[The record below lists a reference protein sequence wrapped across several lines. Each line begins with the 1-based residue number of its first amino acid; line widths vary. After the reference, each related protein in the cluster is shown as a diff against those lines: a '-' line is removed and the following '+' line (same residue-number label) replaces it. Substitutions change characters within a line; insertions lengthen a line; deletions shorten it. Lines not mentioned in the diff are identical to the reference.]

1 MRTTRKIS
9 IVVVA
14 LVVMTVGLA
23 LPAQAGTE
31 GEFLSK
37 INASRAASG
46 LAPVSVHSDLAPD
59 ARTHSAEMMAAG
71 EIYHTSPLS
80 AVASGWEALAENVGA
95 GPSVDSLH
103 AAFMASSGHRA
114 NILGN
119 YNYVGI
125 GVSQSGS
132 GQLWVT
138 VIFMRKG
145 APAPVPTTTTH
156 HNHNH
161 TAHDCA
167 AGART
172 GTSARTSART
182 SAGPDGHDNDGC
194 SRTGDTSRQGECCH
208 TGSCSNSRTGSVD
221 RAVRSSPPPSD
232 RRLRELAAASSL
244 STQYSVRVLPDTSPI
259 S

>member
-9 IVVVA
+9 IIVVA

-31 GEFLSK
+31 GAFLSK
-37 INASRAASG
+37 INASRSAAG
-46 LAPVSVHSDLAPD
+46 LAPVSVHSDLVPD
-59 ARTHSAEMMAAG
+59 ARTHSAQMMAAG

-103 AAFMASSGHRA
+103 AAFMASSGHRR
-114 NILGN
+114 NILGD

-125 GVSQSGS
+125 GVSQSDS

-145 APAPVPTTTTH
+145 AAATTTTTTTTVAPAPAPAPEPAPVPVAAPTTTTAAPTPKVTTTTVAPAPAAQAVKAS
-156 HNHNH
+156 
-161 TAHDCA
+161 TAVPTPTPEPVPAEPIVWNGRALHL
-167 AGART
+167 
-172 GTSARTSART
+172 
-182 SAGPDGHDNDGC
+182 PI
-194 SRTGDTSRQGECCH
+194 
-208 TGSCSNSRTGSVD
+208 VD
-221 RAVRSSPPPSD
+221 
-232 RRLRELAAASSL
+232 
-244 STQYSVRVLPDTSPI
+244 
-259 S
+259 

>member
-31 GEFLSK
+31 GAFLSK
-37 INASRAASG
+37 INASRAAAG
-46 LAPVSVHSDLAPD
+46 LAPVSVHSDLVPD
-59 ARTHSAEMMAAG
+59 ARAHSAEMMAAG
-71 EIYHTSPLS
+71 NIYHTSPLS

-103 AAFMASSGHRA
+103 AAFMASSGHRR
-114 NILGN
+114 NILGD

-125 GVSQSGS
+125 GVSQSDS

-145 APAPVPTTTTH
+145 APAPAPTTTTTTT
-156 HNHNH
+156 
-161 TAHDCA
+161 TA
-167 AGART
+167 
-172 GTSARTSART
+172 
-182 SAGPDGHDNDGC
+182 
-194 SRTGDTSRQGECCH
+194 
-208 TGSCSNSRTGSVD
+208 
-221 RAVRSSPPPSD
+221 PPPPTTVAPAPIPD
-232 RRLRELAAASSL
+232 PAPAPTPAPAPAPTTTTTTAAPKPQATTTTVAPAPA
-244 STQYSVRVLPDTSPI
+244 TQAVKANAATPTPTPEPAPEEPIVRIGRALHLPIID
-259 S
+259 